1 MKAWVETVMDNV
13 IFLGDRR
20 AARQDTPL
28 APDQTAE
35 IIIFQGVRIERLT
48 DDMIEQAKLRLRRLP
63 SLQNHA
69 TAEELD

>member
-1 MKAWVETVMDNV
+1 MDNV

-20 AARQDTPL
+20 AARQEMPL